1 MVNGIEILWDLSWCG
16 RISKGQQVSKLDPLR
31 KQPFF
36 SERIRTQDI
45 PQPSDQPCHNSH
57 SSSRYSSYN
66 ELSNQRKV
74 LRVFLEVRA
83 REDLPLEGRD
93 RQDLFRYSL
102 PLKRGRV
109 VAKDL
114 EQVKVT
120 FSRLRADKPCNQLRK
135 AATYLT

>member
-1 MVNGIEILWDLSWCG
+1 MTFHNRPTSPATTATVL
-16 RISKGQQVSKLDPLR
+16 
-31 KQPFF
+31 
-36 SERIRTQDI
+36 QDVQAKMSFPI
-45 PQPSDQPCHNSH
+45 
-57 SSSRYSSYN
+57 N
-66 ELSNQRKV
+66 EKV

-120 FSRLRADKPCNQLRK
+120 FSHLNADQPSSQLRK